1 MAEKRNII
9 LFGSMILLTLSYWLS
24 ASLLIGE
31 KPFEIRVLEEE
42 QQELNENLI
51 SAQIL
56 ASQLDRVFTLFQENL
71 ALSKA
76 DSLADDASLPF
87 LNNLTDMLEELDIKL
102 LGIKPKPRI
111 DKITY
116 FKAPYIITLEC
127 SYDQFGKFL
136 SEIERSPRLI
146 TIDEFEVKN
155 GIERIKANT
164 NEDKLIYQEF
174 VVNLSTITLVKSK
187 SKASL
192 SQIFLTLS
200 HPPQPRRLSVLLSPI
215 ATVVLMCELR

>member
-1 MAEKRNII
+1 MPEKRNII
-9 LFGSMILLTLSYWLS
+9 LFGALILLTISYWAS
-24 ASLLIGE
+24 ASVLIGE
-31 KPFEIRVLEEE
+31 KPFEIRLLEEE
-42 QQELNENLI
+42 QEELNENLI

-76 DSLADDASLPF
+76 DSLADDANLPF
-87 LNNLTDMLEELDIKL
+87 LNSLTDILDDLDIKL
-102 LGIKPKPRI
+102 LGIKPKPRV

-127 SYDQFGKFL
+127 TFEQFGMFL

-146 TIDEFEVKN
+146 TVDEFEVKN
-155 GIERIKANT
+155 GIERIKTNT
-164 NEDKLIYQEF
+164 EEEKLLEQEF

-187 SKASL
+187 SKVL
-192 SQIFLTLS
+192 S
-200 HPPQPRRLSVLLSPI
+200 
-215 ATVVLMCELR
+215 

>member
-1 MAEKRNII
+1 MAEKRNIV
-9 LFGSMILLTLSYWLS
+9 LFGCLIVLSLSYWLS
-24 ASLLIGE
+24 ASFLIGE

-56 ASQLDRVFTLFQENL
+56 ASQLNRVFTLFQENL

-87 LNNLTDMLEELDIKL
+87 LNNLTDMLEDLDIKL

-136 SEIERSPRLI
+136 TEIERSPRLI

-164 NEDKLIYQEF
+164 DEERLLFQEF

-187 SKASL
+187 NKAVS
-192 SQIFLTLS
+192 
-200 HPPQPRRLSVLLSPI
+200 
-215 ATVVLMCELR
+215 

>member
-1 MAEKRNII
+1 MAGKRNII
-9 LFGSMILLTLSYWLS
+9 LLGCLLVLTISYWGS
-24 ASLLIGE
+24 SSLLIGD
-31 KPFEIRVLEEE
+31 KPFEIKVLEQE

-87 LNNLTDMLEELDIKL
+87 LNNLTDMLEDLDIKL

-127 SYDQFGKFL
+127 SYEQFGVHKGAPRGCWVARRGPGAPART
-136 SEIERSPRLI
+136 ERGVTPGTERLG
-146 TIDEFEVKN
+146 K
-155 GIERIKANT
+155 RA
-164 NEDKLIYQEF
+164 
-174 VVNLSTITLVKSK
+174 
-187 SKASL
+187 
-192 SQIFLTLS
+192 
-200 HPPQPRRLSVLLSPI
+200 
-215 ATVVLMCELR
+215 

>member
-9 LFGSMILLTLSYWLS
+9 LFGALVLLTLSYWVS
-24 ASLLIGE
+24 ASVLIGE

-71 ALSKA
+71 ALSKS
-76 DSLADDASLPF
+76 DSLADDANLPF
-87 LNNLTDMLEELDIKL
+87 LNNLTDILDELEIKL
-102 LGIKPKPRI
+102 LGIKPKPRV

-116 FKAPYIITLEC
+116 FKAPYLITLEC
-127 SYDQFGKFL
+127 TFDQFGKFL
-136 SEIERSPRLI
+136 SEVERSPRLI
-146 TIDEFEVKN
+146 TLDEFEVKN

-164 NEDKLIYQEF
+164 EEEKLLTQEF

-187 SKASL
+187 SKVS
-192 SQIFLTLS
+192 S
-200 HPPQPRRLSVLLSPI
+200 
-215 ATVVLMCELR
+215 

>member
-1 MAEKRNII
+1 MAEKRNIT
-9 LFGSMILLTLSYWLS
+9 LLGCLIVLSLSYWLS
-24 ASLLIGE
+24 SSFLIGE

-87 LNNLTDMLEELDIKL
+87 LNNLTDMLEDLDIKL

-136 SEIERSPRLI
+136 TEIERSPRLI

-164 NEDKLIYQEF
+164 DEERLLFQEF

-187 SKASL
+187 NKAVS
-192 SQIFLTLS
+192 
-200 HPPQPRRLSVLLSPI
+200 
-215 ATVVLMCELR
+215 

>member
-9 LFGSMILLTLSYWLS
+9 LFGALVLLTLSYWVS
-24 ASLLIGE
+24 ASVLIGE

-71 ALSKA
+71 ALSKS

-87 LNNLTDMLEELDIKL
+87 LNNLTDMLDELEIKL
-102 LGIKPKPRI
+102 LGIKPKPRV

-116 FKAPYIITLEC
+116 FKAPYLITLEC
-127 SYDQFGKFL
+127 TFDQFGKFL
-136 SEIERSPRLI
+136 SEVERSPRLI
-146 TIDEFEVKN
+146 TVDEFEVKN

-164 NEDKLIYQEF
+164 EEEKLMEQEF

-187 SKASL
+187 SKVS
-192 SQIFLTLS
+192 S
-200 HPPQPRRLSVLLSPI
+200 
-215 ATVVLMCELR
+215 

>member
-1 MAEKRNII
+1 MAEKRNMALFGCLII
-9 LFGSMILLTLSYWLS
+9 LSLSYWLS
-24 ASLLIGE
+24 ASFLIGD
-31 KPFEIRVLEEE
+31 KPFDIRVLEEE

-127 SYDQFGKFL
+127 TYDQFGKFL
-136 SEIERSPRLI
+136 TEIERSPRLI

-164 NEDKLIYQEF
+164 DEERLLYQEF

-187 SKASL
+187 SKVAS
-192 SQIFLTLS
+192 
-200 HPPQPRRLSVLLSPI
+200 
-215 ATVVLMCELR
+215 

>member
-9 LFGSMILLTLSYWLS
+9 LFGSMILLTLSYWVS

-87 LNNLTDMLEELDIKL
+87 LNNLTYMLEELDIKL

-111 DKITY
+111 DKMTY

-187 SKASL
+187 SK
-192 SQIFLTLS
+192 
-200 HPPQPRRLSVLLSPI
+200 
-215 ATVVLMCELR
+215 VVS

>member
-9 LFGSMILLTLSYWLS
+9 LFGALVLLSLSYWVS
-24 ASLLIGE
+24 ASVLIGE
-31 KPFEIRVLEEE
+31 KPFEIRVLEEQ

-71 ALSKA
+71 ALSKS

-87 LNNLTDMLEELDIKL
+87 LNNLTDMLDELEIKL
-102 LGIKPKPRI
+102 LGIKPKPRV

-116 FKAPYIITLEC
+116 FKAPYLITLEC
-127 SYDQFGKFL
+127 TFDQFGKFL
-136 SEIERSPRLI
+136 SEVERSPRLI
-146 TIDEFEVKN
+146 TVDEFEVKN

-164 NEDKLIYQEF
+164 EEEQLMEQEF

-187 SKASL
+187 SKVS
-192 SQIFLTLS
+192 S
-200 HPPQPRRLSVLLSPI
+200 
-215 ATVVLMCELR
+215 

>member
-1 MAEKRNII
+1 MTSGPPPKPKLCSPLII
-9 LFGSMILLTLSYWLS
+9 L
-24 ASLLIGE
+24 
-31 KPFEIRVLEEE
+31 
-42 QQELNENLI
+42 
-51 SAQIL
+51 
-56 ASQLDRVFTLFQENL
+56 FTLFQENL

-87 LNNLTDMLEELDIKL
+87 LDNLTDMLEDLDIKL

-136 SEIERSPRLI
+136 SELERSPRLI

-164 NEDKLIYQEF
+164 EEEKLIYQEF

-187 SKASL
+187 SKVL
-192 SQIFLTLS
+192 S
-200 HPPQPRRLSVLLSPI
+200 
-215 ATVVLMCELR
+215 

>member
-9 LFGSMILLTLSYWLS
+9 LFGALVLLTLSYWVS
-24 ASLLIGE
+24 ASVLIGE
-31 KPFEIRVLEEE
+31 KPFEITVLEEE

-71 ALSKA
+71 ALSKS
-76 DSLADDASLPF
+76 DSLADDANLPF
-87 LNNLTDMLEELDIKL
+87 LNNLTDILDELEIKL
-102 LGIKPKPRI
+102 LGIKPKPRV

-116 FKAPYIITLEC
+116 FKAPYLITLEC
-127 SYDQFGKFL
+127 TFDQFGKFL
-136 SEIERSPRLI
+136 SEVERSPRLI
-146 TIDEFEVKN
+146 TLDEFEVKN

-164 NEDKLIYQEF
+164 EEEKLMEQEF

-187 SKASL
+187 SKVS
-192 SQIFLTLS
+192 S
-200 HPPQPRRLSVLLSPI
+200 
-215 ATVVLMCELR
+215 

>member
-1 MAEKRNII
+1 MVEKRNII
-9 LFGSMILLTLSYWLS
+9 LFGCLIVLTLTYWVS
-24 ASLLIGE
+24 ASFLIGD

-56 ASQLDRVFTLFQENL
+56 ASQLDRVFTLFQKNL

-87 LNNLTDMLEELDIKL
+87 LNNLTDILEDLDIKL
-102 LGIKPKPRI
+102 LGIKPKTRI

-116 FKAPYIITLEC
+116 FRAPYVITLEC

-136 SEIERSPRLI
+136 TEIERSPRLI

-164 NEDKLIYQEF
+164 EEERLVYQEF
-174 VVNLSTITLVKSK
+174 VINLSTITLVKSK
-187 SKASL
+187 NKAVS
-192 SQIFLTLS
+192 
-200 HPPQPRRLSVLLSPI
+200 
-215 ATVVLMCELR
+215 

>member
-9 LFGSMILLTLSYWLS
+9 LFGCLIVLTLSYWLS
-24 ASLLIGE
+24 ASFLIGE

-87 LNNLTDMLEELDIKL
+87 LNNLTDMLEELDVKL
-102 LGIKPKPRI
+102 LGIKPKQRI

-116 FKAPYIITLEC
+116 FKAPYIVTLEC
-127 SYDQFGKFL
+127 TYNQFGKFL

-164 NEDKLIYQEF
+164 AEERLIYQEF
-174 VVNLSTITLVKSK
+174 IVSLSTITLVKSK
-187 SKASL
+187 NKAIS
-192 SQIFLTLS
+192 
-200 HPPQPRRLSVLLSPI
+200 
-215 ATVVLMCELR
+215 

>member
-1 MAEKRNII
+1 MAEKRNIV
-9 LFGSMILLTLSYWLS
+9 LFGCLIVLSLSYWLS
-24 ASLLIGE
+24 ASFLIGE

-87 LNNLTDMLEELDIKL
+87 LNNLTDMLEDLDIKL

-136 SEIERSPRLI
+136 TEIERSPRLI

-164 NEDKLIYQEF
+164 DEERLLFQEF
-174 VVNLSTITLVKSK
+174 VVNLSTIRLVKSK
-187 SKASL
+187 SKAVS
-192 SQIFLTLS
+192 
-200 HPPQPRRLSVLLSPI
+200 
-215 ATVVLMCELR
+215 